1 MKKVMMFALTL
12 FASIMIIP
20 TTYALGDDVTTNEV
34 TYVASVGGK
43 NYETVQEAINNANG
57 QTVTLLTDVTESVT
71 ISNGTTV
78 TLDLGSYTLTNENGE
93 HTITNNGN
101 LTVIGSGT
109 VDNVSH
115 AKGAVLNQG
124 TFTLEGPTLI
134 RSKEAGVQGSN
145 GNNSWYVVDNNGG
158 IFYMQSGKIESTSRY
173 SSCIRNLEATFY
185 MNGGELVS
193 DFITLK
199 NDDNGTIY
207 MNGGTISTNAEGG
220 SGIQNWGTLEFR
232 GGTVN
237 AVEGAASI
245 YTLSWS
251 DDYKKPTTFIDDN
264 AIINGTILIE
274 IDNSYQGTKYP
285 ELTIDGGKITGNII
299 DRVGTKIVING
310 GQIIG
315 NIFPAEDSNLEIKAA
330 DYSKVKELV
339 DKVKT
344 IDSTLY
350 TEESWKILDNIIQN
364 IDYSKNFLDQADVN
378 DMALAIENAIKGL
391 VKVEEPDVEK
401 PDVDFPDFPNVDL
414 PENEVKDEEVNPKT
428 SDSISYAYIA
438 LFISGIGMLIS
449 LKKLA

>member
-1 MKKVMMFALTL
+1 
-12 FASIMIIP
+12 
-20 TTYALGDDVTTNEV
+20 
-34 TYVASVGGK
+34 
-43 NYETVQEAINNANG
+43 
-57 QTVTLLTDVTESVT
+57 
-71 ISNGTTV
+71 
-78 TLDLGSYTLTNENGE
+78 
-93 HTITNNGN
+93 
-101 LTVIGSGT
+101 
-109 VDNVSH
+109 
-115 AKGAVLNQG
+115 
-124 TFTLEGPTLI
+124 
-134 RSKEAGVQGSN
+134 
-145 GNNSWYVVDNNGG
+145 
-158 IFYMQSGKIESTSRY
+158 
-173 SSCIRNLEATFY
+173 
-185 MNGGELVS
+185 
-193 DFITLK
+193 
-199 NDDNGTIY
+199 

-237 AVEGAASI
+237 AVEGAAAI
-245 YTLSWS
+245 YTSSWS

-274 IDNSYQGTKYP
+274 IDDSYQVTKYP

-315 NIFPAEDSNLEIKAA
+315 DIFPAEDSNLEIKAA

-339 DKVKT
+339 YKVKT
-344 IDSTLY
+344 MDSTLY

-391 VKVEEPDVEK
+391 VKVEEPDVEN

>member
-1 MKKVMMFALTL
+1 
-12 FASIMIIP
+12 
-20 TTYALGDDVTTNEV
+20 
-34 TYVASVGGK
+34 
-43 NYETVQEAINNANG
+43 
-57 QTVTLLTDVTESVT
+57 
-71 ISNGTTV
+71 
-78 TLDLGSYTLTNENGE
+78 
-93 HTITNNGN
+93 
-101 LTVIGSGT
+101 
-109 VDNVSH
+109 
-115 AKGAVLNQG
+115 
-124 TFTLEGPTLI
+124 
-134 RSKEAGVQGSN
+134 
-145 GNNSWYVVDNNGG
+145 
-158 IFYMQSGKIESTSRY
+158 
-173 SSCIRNLEATFY
+173 

-315 NIFPAEDSNLEIKAA
+315 DIFPAEDSNLEIKAA

-391 VKVEEPDVEK
+391 VKVEEPDVEN